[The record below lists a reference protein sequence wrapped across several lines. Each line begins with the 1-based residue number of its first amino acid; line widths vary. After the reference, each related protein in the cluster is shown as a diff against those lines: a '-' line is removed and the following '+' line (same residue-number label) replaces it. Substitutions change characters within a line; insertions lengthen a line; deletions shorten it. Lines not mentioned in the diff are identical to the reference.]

1 MNLKEYRSQIDR
13 IDKELMALLEERM
26 DVVEKIGEYKRE
38 RGLPVLDASREAEK
52 IKNLSSMADPSKERY
67 LIDIL
72 KAIMATSRK
81 MEAAQGPEYGLLG
94 RKLPHSF
101 SPMLHKDLADYDY
114 ELIEKEPEELEAYL
128 TCGSFKGINVT
139 IPYKKEVKPYCD
151 IVTGVAEASD
161 SINAVYRNEE
171 GKLVGDNTDYYGFV
185 YMLRRARIDVT
196 DRKVLVFGG
205 GGVSGTVVLAL
216 RDLGAREVVVIS
228 RRGENNYDNL
238 DLHVDAQIIVNTTPV
253 GMYPNKGEA
262 VIDVTDFPMLE
273 GLADLIYNPQR
284 TKLVLDC
291 ERIGIKAC
299 GGLSMLVAQ
308 GARAAEIFRGIQI
321 SEAEIEVEIR
331 KLEQATGNIVL
342 IGMPGSGKSSIAKVL
357 AARLGREA
365 IDADEYLAEK
375 LGRTAEDIIR
385 TDGIAEF
392 RRLETEVLA
401 ELCANKSCIIAS
413 GGGAVETPANYDI
426 IRENSIVINIE
437 RELSEL
443 PAAGRPVSQADGI
456 EAIYARREPIY
467 KAWSDFTVV
476 NKEID
481 KAADEIIDY
490 LNRR

>member
-185 YMLRRARIDVT
+185 YIL
-196 DRKVLVFGG
+196 
-205 GGVSGTVVLAL
+205 
-216 RDLGAREVVVIS
+216 
-228 RRGENNYDNL
+228 
-238 DLHVDAQIIVNTTPV
+238 
-253 GMYPNKGEA
+253 
-262 VIDVTDFPMLE
+262 
-273 GLADLIYNPQR
+273 
-284 TKLVLDC
+284 
-291 ERIGIKAC
+291 
-299 GGLSMLVAQ
+299 
-308 GARAAEIFRGIQI
+308 
-321 SEAEIEVEIR
+321 
-331 KLEQATGNIVL
+331 
-342 IGMPGSGKSSIAKVL
+342 
-357 AARLGREA
+357 
-365 IDADEYLAEK
+365 
-375 LGRTAEDIIR
+375 
-385 TDGIAEF
+385 
-392 RRLETEVLA
+392 
-401 ELCANKSCIIAS
+401 
-413 GGGAVETPANYDI
+413 
-426 IRENSIVINIE
+426 
-437 RELSEL
+437 
-443 PAAGRPVSQADGI
+443 
-456 EAIYARREPIY
+456 ARRSIY
-467 KAWSDFTVV
+467 TKP
-476 NKEID
+476 
-481 KAADEIIDY
+481 
-490 LNRR
+490 